1 MEHLDG
7 FDDHPSLAAS
17 LEDFEHNDRSPTF
30 GLPSQHSGF
39 KSDESEPEGDS
50 TSEGPWS
57 PPAWRRQTADAAWYR
72 HQPYTQNHRL
82 LRPSI
87 SPSHSR
93 TTSPNYQGAKEA
105 EEGDTIQ
112 AANIPLPRGSMSPT
126 KEQSPSPEAAP
137 HSQDA
142 HSENR
147 ARPLLGQLDATPAT
161 ADNNY
166 FRFAVRAEV
175 RQRAEPI
182 EAAIAWLQALANKTT
197 QSKTSFPSA
206 VTVFL
211 FAILA
216 LRFLTH
222 TPQPPPVPDLVKVA
236 GLARSFEPL
245 IYYSEN
251 GVRQIGD
258 LQETGVAVWDLG
270 ESVRFVNM
278 TSAPIIVS
286 ELDNLSENLKNLAS
300 ELSRFFTSVDGDIDG
315 ILIVMEW
322 AQRELSALESMPA
335 SSLSTAFTNIH
346 TLLSQVGI
354 LENRSTGL
362 PTSVGKVF
370 TSLFG
375 TTHAQRTQHTL
386 HRTFNEFLG
395 ILEESIN
402 SELTHS
408 TALFSLFESIDRQF
422 LNIQRSVVR
431 ETDTQDQ
438 LQSEFLSS
446 LWVRLM
452 GANASQMR
460 KYEKN
465 KALLASVRAKT
476 TQNKSLLVDHNGK
489 LIALKGNLESLRRKL
504 VSPLVRRGDGSTTG
518 VEDQIKGL
526 EGTYEQ
532 LKRVREKQKE
542 RVMEVLYGVGRSKTS
557 LHRDERGAAIE
568 GKE

>member
-1 MEHLDG
+1 MNHPDALDN
-7 FDDHPSLAAS
+7 HPSLSAS

-39 KSDESEPEGDS
+39 KSEESEPEGDS

-57 PPAWRRQTADAAWYR
+57 PPAWRRQTNDAGWYQ
-72 HQPYTQNHRL
+72 HQPYAQESRL
-82 LRPSI
+82 LRPSK
-87 SPSHSR
+87 SPSRSR
-93 TTSPNYQGAKEA
+93 TTSPRYQSAKED
-105 EEGDTIQ
+105 EGDTILP
-112 AANIPLPRGSMSPT
+112 ANIPLPRGSMSPV
-126 KEQSPSPEAAP
+126 KEQSPGPAEAVQSPGNTFHEPVPSDEPDVTAP
-137 HSQDA
+137 SP
-142 HSENR
+142 S
-147 ARPLLGQLDATPAT
+147 
-161 ADNNY
+161 NY
-166 FRFAVRAEV
+166 VRFALRAEV
-175 RQRAEPI
+175 QQRTEPI
-182 EAAIAWLQALANKTT
+182 EAALSWVQRIIANAT
-197 QSKTSFPSA
+197 QSKTSFSSA
-206 VTVFL
+206 ITVVL
-211 FAILA
+211 VAILA

-245 IYYSEN
+245 IFYSEN
-251 GVRQIGD
+251 GVKQIGD

-286 ELDNLSENLKNLAS
+286 ELDSLSENLKNLAS
-300 ELSRFFTSVDGDIDG
+300 ELSRFFTNVDGDIDG

-322 AQRELSALESMPA
+322 AQRELSALDTMPA

-346 TLLSQVGI
+346 VLLSHVGL
-354 LENRSTGL
+354 LENQSTGL
-362 PTSVGKVF
+362 PTSLGKVF

-375 TTHAQRTQHTL
+375 TTHSQRTQQTL

-408 TALFSLFESIDRQF
+408 SALFALFESIDRQF

-452 GANASQMR
+452 GPNASQMR

-504 VSPLVRRGDGSTTG
+504 VSPLVRRRDGSTVG
-518 VEDQIKGL
+518 VEDQIRGL

-542 RVMEVLYGVGRSKTS
+542 RVMEVLYGVGRSRMS
-557 LHRDERGAAIE
+557 LGKDDRGVEIDGPA
-568 GKE
+568 

>member
-1 MEHLDG
+1 MDTLEA
-7 FDDHPSLAAS
+7 FDDHPSLSAS

-39 KSDESEPEGDS
+39 KSDESDPEVDCAS
-50 TSEGPWS
+50 DGPWS

-72 HQPYTQNHRL
+72 HQPYAQNCRL
-82 LRPSI
+82 LKPSK
-87 SPSHSR
+87 SPSRSR
-93 TTSPNYQGAKEA
+93 TTSPRYQKAEEA
-105 EEGDTIQ
+105 EGDTILP
-112 AANIPLPRGSMSPT
+112 ASIPLPRGSMSPA

-137 HSQDA
+137 QHANNFEGEAPSDF
-142 HSENR
+142 R
-147 ARPLLGQLDATPAT
+147 DATSAV
-161 ADNNY
+161 ANNNY
-166 FRFAVRAEV
+166 IRFAVRAEV
-175 RQRAEPI
+175 HQRTEPI
-182 EAAIAWLQALANKTT
+182 EAVLAWFHELCKKST
-197 QSKTSFPSA
+197 QSKQSFSSA
-206 VTVFL
+206 ITIVFVAV
-211 FAILA
+211 FA

-222 TPQPPPVPDLVKVA
+222 IPQPPPVPDLVKVA

-251 GVRQIGD
+251 GVRQISD

-300 ELSRFFTSVDGDIDG
+300 ELSRFFTNVDGDIDS

-322 AQRELSALESMPA
+322 AQRELSALDAMPT
-335 SSLSTAFTNIH
+335 SSLSTAFTNIQN
-346 TLLSQVGI
+346 LLSQVGI
-354 LENRSTGL
+354 LENHSTGL
-362 PTSVGKVF
+362 PTSLGKVF

-375 TTHAQRTQHTL
+375 TTHAQRTQQAL
-386 HRTFNEFLG
+386 HRTFNEFLN

-408 TALFSLFESIDRQF
+408 TALFALFESIDRQF

-446 LWVRLM
+446 LWVRLT
-452 GANASQMR
+452 GPNASQMR

-504 VSPLVRRGDGSTTG
+504 VSPLVRRGDGSTVG

-542 RVMEVLYGVGRSKTS
+542 RVMEVLYGVGRSKVS
-557 LHRDERGAAIE
+557 LGRDDKSLGIE
-568 GKE
+568 ATT